1 MPPGRGETNSDGLEA
16 VALMVSTTRLLVEIC
31 FVDLGVILPFVRHS
45 ILGKDRAYR
54 THRLACTAVD
64 ALVGMDEVHVVC
76 IRCIYAV
83 NRTDIKALCVRFADA
98 RFRDVVGHFWF
109 ALPLRTSGRNRVLNA
124 QLIIARRE

>member
-16 VALMVSTTRLLVEIC
+16 VALIVSTTRLLVEIC

-83 NRTDIKALCVRFADA
+83 NGTDIDTARVLHIDA
-98 RFRDVVGHFWF
+98 WFRDHVRH
-109 ALPLRTSGRNRVLNA
+109 LRFVP
-124 QLIIARRE
+124 